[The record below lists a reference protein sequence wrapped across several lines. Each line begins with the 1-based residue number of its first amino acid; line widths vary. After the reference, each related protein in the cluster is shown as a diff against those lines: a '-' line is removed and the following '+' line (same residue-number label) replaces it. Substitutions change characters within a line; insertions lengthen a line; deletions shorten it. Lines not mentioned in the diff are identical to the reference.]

1 MKRFLTLLFT
11 TLLVS
16 AALCVGASASDF
28 DAAAKDLAA
37 IGMFQGTESGF
48 ELDRAP
54 TRSEAAIMLV
64 RLHGAE
70 DEAKAAYEAGE
81 IQHPFTD
88 VSDFASPYV
97 AWVYSN
103 GISKGT
109 AADTFGASTPCSAQQ
124 YVVFLLRALGYQ
136 DGTDF
141 QYDNAAQFA
150 MTRGLFDVSMVSGDF
165 LRNDLAAVTYQ
176 ALACDLKDGSTCLL
190 QSLVN
195 SGAIDADAAKP
206 ILEKINAYRTLSA
219 ASSADSLDTDF
230 TMKMNIAMAADGQA
244 EGEAVSEEASMA
256 MDASGRIQMALNDQ
270 NPQMAMT
277 MKTTLEGESMDLG
290 MWLKDGWLYVKMN
303 DETYK
308 QDCSEML
315 DQFLPLYQEILD
327 QANASSIL
335 LPFID
340 TITTQKNGS
349 DTVYTLTLNKAFEGM
364 YNDLFDTILKETA
377 SVAGASGETPAA
389 SVLGPSGLTLKLG
402 VDKMAYTYTVSSSGT
417 LKNASAD
424 AAMNIQM
431 KVGDTPENAF
441 ALTVKVDMEMD
452 MDVNAVGDSVKVSYP
467 SNLDQFPE
475 MPTSSAATVE
485 GGNNQAEP
493 AMPDSE
499 TRTVYVT
506 QTGKRYHYDNSC
518 NGGTYYPSTLE
529 EALSRGLTP
538 CEKCVA

>member
-28 DAAAKDLAA
+28 DAAAEDLAA
-37 IGMFQGTESGF
+37 IGMFRGTESGF

-64 RLHGAE
+64 RLYGAE
-70 DEAKAAYEAGE
+70 EDAEAAYDAGE

-88 VSDFASPYV
+88 VSEFASPYV

-109 AADTFGASTPCSAQQ
+109 SADTFGAASPCSAQQ

-141 QYDNAAQFA
+141 QYDEAIQFA

-165 LRNDLAAVTYQ
+165 LRDDLAAVTYQ
-176 ALACDLKDGSTCLL
+176 ALACDLKDGSACLL
-190 QSLVN
+190 QSLVD

-206 ILEKINAYRTLSA
+206 ILDKITAYRTLTA

-230 TMKMNIAMAADGQA
+230 TLQMNVAMAADGQA
-244 EGEAVSEEASMA
+244 EGEAVAEEASMA
-256 MDASGRIQMALNDQ
+256 MDASGRIQMVLGD

-277 MKTTLEGESMDLG
+277 MNTSLEGTDMDLG
-290 MWLKDGWLYVKMN
+290 MWLKDGWLYVQMN

-308 QDCSEML
+308 QDYSEML

-335 LPFID
+335 MPFID
-340 TITTQKNGS
+340 TITTQKSGS

-364 YNDLFDTILKETA
+364 YNDLFNAILAEA
-377 SVAGASGETPAA
+377 APVAGASGDSSVA
-389 SVLGPSGLTLKLG
+389 SVLGPSGLTLELG
-402 VDKMAYTYTVSSSGT
+402 VDKMSYTYTVSSSGA

-431 KVGDTPENAF
+431 KMGGDQANAL
-441 ALTVKVDMEMD
+441 ALTMKLDMQMEMD
-452 MDVNAVGDSVKVSYP
+452 INAVGDSVKVSYP
-467 SNLDQFPE
+467 ANLDQFPE
-475 MPTSSAATVE
+475 LPTSAAATVE
-485 GGNNQAEP
+485 GENNQTES

>member
-64 RLHGAE
+64 RLYGAE
-70 DEAKAAYEAGE
+70 EDAKTAYDAGE

-88 VSDFASPYV
+88 VSEFASPYV

-109 AADTFGASTPCSAQQ
+109 SADTFGASSPCSAQQ

-150 MTRGLFDVSMVSGDF
+150 MTRGLFDMSMVSGDF
-165 LRNDLAAVTYQ
+165 LRDDLAAVTYQ
-176 ALACDLKDGSTCLL
+176 ALACDLKDGSACLL

-206 ILEKINAYRTLSA
+206 ILDKITAYRALTAS
-219 ASSADSLDTDF
+219 SSADSLDTDF
-230 TMKMNIAMAADGQA
+230 TLKMNIAMAADGQA
-244 EGEAVSEEASMA
+244 EGETVSEQDSMA
-256 MDASGRIQMALNDQ
+256 LDASGRIQMVLGD

-277 MKTTLEGESMDLG
+277 MKTTLEGTPVDLG

-308 QDCSEML
+308 QDCSEQL

-335 LPFID
+335 MPFID
-340 TITTQKNGS
+340 TITTQKSGS

-364 YNDLFDTILKETA
+364 YNDLFNAILAEA
-377 SVAGASGETPAA
+377 APVAGASGDTPAA
-389 SVLGPSGLTLKLG
+389 SVLDPSGLTLELG
-402 VDKMAYTYTVSSSGT
+402 VDKMSYTYTVSSSGT

-431 KVGDTPENAF
+431 KMGGEPENAL
-441 ALTVKVDMEMD
+441 ALTVKVDMQMGMD
-452 MDVNAVGDSVKVSYP
+452 INAIGDSVKVSYP
-467 SNLDQFPE
+467 SNLSQFPE
-475 MPTSSAATVE
+475 LPTSAAATVE
-485 GGNNQAEP
+485 AP
-493 AMPDSE
+493 A
-499 TRTVYVT
+499 
-506 QTGKRYHYDNSC
+506 
-518 NGGTYYPSTLE
+518 
-529 EALSRGLTP
+529 A
-538 CEKCVA
+538 

>member
-64 RLHGAE
+64 RLYGAE
-70 DEAKAAYEAGE
+70 EDAKTAYDAGE

-109 AADTFGASTPCSAQQ
+109 SADTFGAASPCSAQQ

-141 QYDNAAQFA
+141 PYDEALPFA

-165 LRNDLAAVTYQ
+165 LRDDLAAVTYQ
-176 ALACDLKDGSTCLL
+176 ALACDLKDGSACLL
-190 QSLVN
+190 QSLVS

-206 ILEKINAYRTLSA
+206 ILDKITTYRTLTA

-230 TMKMNIAMAADGQA
+230 TLKMNIAMAADGQA
-244 EGEAVSEEASMA
+244 EGEAVAEQESMA
-256 MDASGRIQMALNDQ
+256 MDASGRIQMALSGK

-277 MKTTLEGESMDLG
+277 MKTTLEGTPVDLG

-308 QDCSEML
+308 QDYTEQL

-335 LPFID
+335 MPFID
-340 TITTQKNGS
+340 TITTQKSGS
-349 DTVYTLTLNKAFEGM
+349 DTMYTLTLNKAFEGM
-364 YNDLFDTILKETA
+364 YNDLFNAILAEA
-377 SVAGASGETPAA
+377 APMAGASGDTPAA

-402 VDKMAYTYTVSSSGT
+402 VDKMSYTYTVSSSGT
-417 LKNASAD
+417 LKNASVD

-431 KVGDTPENAF
+431 KIGSEPENAI
-441 ALTVKVDMEMD
+441 ALTVKVDMQMGMD
-452 MDVNAVGDSVKVSYP
+452 INAIGESVKVSYP
-467 SNLDQFPE
+467 SNLNQFPE
-475 MPTSSAATVE
+475 LPASSPATVSPV
-485 GGNNQAEP
+485 P
-493 AMPDSE
+493 A
-499 TRTVYVT
+499 
-506 QTGKRYHYDNSC
+506 
-518 NGGTYYPSTLE
+518 
-529 EALSRGLTP
+529 A
-538 CEKCVA
+538 